1 MLHKQAG
8 PHAGFPDLYQ
18 YASLASKPRT
28 IRLLKICDKRD
39 CDPEDGNDIER
50 NEHERPFGQDIDSN
64 TPRLKLYEH
73 KLDTAPAYEA
83 ISYAW
88 GSTASMQQIVCDSG
102 ALQVTQSCFRLL
114 CTLRERDLRKGPD
127 KAGLAHTRV
136 YWIDAICIDQSSPEE
151 RSQQVAIM
159 ASIYE
164 KADRVVVWPEYSG
177 DHNALCKD
185 IPLSGFS
192 GRSKFMDRYCIH
204 SGH

>member
-1 MLHKQAG
+1 MLYKQAR
-8 PHAGFPDLYQ
+8 PHARFPDPYQ

-28 IRLLKICDKRD
+28 MRLLKICDKRD
-39 CDPEDGNDIER
+39 CDSEDGNHIER

-73 KLDTAPAYEA
+73 KLNKAPAYEA

-114 CTLRERDLRKGPD
+114 CTLRERDLRKDPD
-127 KAGLAHTRV
+127 KTGIGHAGV

-164 KADRVVVWPEYSG
+164 KADRVVVWPDYTSG
-177 DHNALCKD
+177 HDEFYKRIL
-185 IPLSGFS
+185 LSGFS
-192 GRSKFMDRYCIH
+192 GQSKFMDRYCIH